1 MDGWWREIKLPAFQ
15 CLLDSIRCCVL
26 FVSFFFLF
34 NSTQHGPIT
43 QPCKYACI
51 DHYSSQVFFFSW
63 RPFPS
68 KKKYIKNRQRRSSVK
83 VTVKNEPLGMNWQE
97 KYNFLMENH
106 HGMVLEGCCQVP
118 LGESFPVGFF
128 SFPSKPCG
136 ANYFFSKPY
145 GANFAYRYMH
155 KRIVN
160 FKWTNDT
167 MQSAYTIASAMQG
180 FNLLW
185 RSMWDPPL
193 HLQVN

>member
-1 MDGWWREIKLPAFQ
+1 MLRAF
-15 CLLDSIRCCVL
+15 R
-26 FVSFFFLF
+26 FFLF
-34 NSTQHGPIT
+34 PFQFNSTWPNHPTMQICMHWPLL
-43 QPCKYACI
+43 QP
-51 DHYSSQVFFFSW
+51 SFFFSW